1 MSGLRPDFEERIHAN
16 VARVMLALRWIM
28 VPFYVGLIGALLML
42 AVKFLQKL
50 IAAVPVLLTQSSED
64 TIFTVLTLIDMSLI
78 ANLVV
83 IVMFAGWENFIG
95 RLLGGDAK
103 ERLGWLASLNFGDVK
118 LSLIA
123 TVMVIGAISLLES
136 FVHIDQ
142 TTKQHVLWE
151 LAILLAIGVTG
162 VLLAVMD
169 RLVEK
174 NPSTDGRESAP
185 EQL

>member
-1 MSGLRPDFEERIHAN
+1 MSGLPSDFEERIQAN
-16 VARVMLALRWIM
+16 VARVVFALRWIM

-42 AVKFLQKL
+42 AVKFVQKL
-50 IAAVPVLLTQSSED
+50 IAAIPVLLTQSSED

-103 ERLGWLASLNFGDVK
+103 ERLGWLASLDFGDIK
-118 LSLIA
+118 LSLMA
-123 TVMVIGAISLLES
+123 TVMVIGGISVLES

-142 TTKQHVLWE
+142 TSKQNILWE
-151 LAILLAIGVTG
+151 LAILLGIGITG
-162 VLLAVMD
+162 VLLALMD
-169 RLVEK
+169 RLAAK
-174 NPSTDGRESAP
+174 K
-185 EQL
+185 